1 MKLELKDYPVKDAIC
16 FGKLVTFDI
25 AMDTFPDKRMRTI
38 RVYLPESYDG
48 VKRFPVMYMH
58 DAQNLFTGAG
68 VDEFKWYVDRVM
80 RDLEPTGIQV
90 IFVGIDTSD
99 DRGSEL
105 FPPYTQNATHRIP
118 HRPGTPEPTAM
129 GHYYAD
135 FVKNT
140 LKPLIDE
147 NFMTLPD
154 AANTGIGGASM
165 GGLQSFYMTMR
176 DPDVFGRSLI
186 FSPAFSLLDDDSTE
200 IIDGY
205 DAEKLKDVR
214 MYIFTGDQGLDA
226 TILYP
231 ATRVYRRL
239 KDELGL
245 SRTQVAFIAD
255 SRETHYMTTWHKYL
269 ADSLLY
275 LYSEDNSRPEAP
287 AHTQRPPRGD
297 EE

>member
-154 AANTGIGGASM
+154 AANTCIGGAS
-165 GGLQSFYMTMR
+165 GGGCASYYMVMR
-176 DPDVFGRSLI
+176 DPEVFGRA
-186 FSPAFSLLDDDSTE
+186 FVYSPGFPLLDMEKIMQMLDE
-200 IIDGY
+200 Y
-205 DAEKLKDVR
+205 DMSRLADVR
-214 MYIFTGDQGLDA
+214 IAFYNGDQAIDVTSVDDVL
-226 TILYP
+226 T
-231 ATRVYRRL
+231 VYRKHR
-239 KDELGL
+239 ELGMDPEHL
-245 SRTQVAFIAD
+245 MFLFD
-255 SRETHYMTTWHKYL
+255 SRQTHSNVAWNKYM
-269 ADSLLY
+269 
-275 LYSEDNSRPEAP
+275 PEVL
-287 AHTQRPPRGD
+287 RFLFLGK
-297 EE
+297 